1 MNMVRVLMT
10 EVCHQIQVLAWL
22 QEDRLPDFVH
32 KALGSSSGRWGR
44 KGVKCILHFPCVQ
57 RAKRN
62 HRSSPES
69 RSRKM
74 GGYQRLG
81 SRFMVTFSVTKTCHL
96 FLHPSSYHICLKVIL
111 LYKIK
116 ELPPLQSFMRFELP
130 RHSQICP
137 FSWSYLKSSDL
148 SFIL

>member
-1 MNMVRVLMT
+1 MGEEGSKMHSPLSLCTKGQKKSQEQPRVK
-10 EVCHQIQVLAWL
+10 EQK
-22 QEDRLPDFVH
+22 D
-32 KALGSSSGRWGR
+32 
-44 KGVKCILHFPCVQ
+44 
-57 RAKRN
+57 
-62 HRSSPES
+62 
-69 RSRKM
+69 

-137 FSWSYLKSSDL
+137 FSWSYLKSSYL
-148 SFIL
+148 SFILQLVFFSFPITLPLYFYFFPQPLPLHCFNTGVILLCC